1 MEFGVNFFPAV
12 DPARKSASTYYD
24 ESLQLVELA
33 EELGFAHVRAGEHY
47 GSAYGGYSPDPV
59 VFLTAAAAQTRRIR
73 LVSGVAVSPFAHPV
87 QIAARLALLDNL
99 SHGRLDAGF
108 HHGGPRPELFGVPAG
123 DSAARVQETVEACV
137 ALWSGEEVRFEGSVH
152 RFGPV
157 TGFPLPYRRPHPPVF
172 VAGAGSTES
181 CARAGARGHHLQL
194 SPVPAGRRQAQGMT
208 GAYRAAR
215 RAAGHRGEGCVQIA
229 YTCYLGTDREV
240 TLAAA
245 RSGEH
250 HRARLNAGAGAAGAD
265 VRRPLPGA
273 SDASDASGAS
283 GATAH
288 DDGYDDGY
296 DYDYD
301 DGCGYDFDR
310 ALAGHQVLAGTPDDV
325 RAQIET
331 IRSWYGSGVCLSLQF
346 NPGHL
351 PYGRAVRAMEL
362 FAAEVAPAFTRSP
375 APAPTGTAGA
385 AGGGTAAGGGRVRGA
400 GPVVAATAAA

>member
-1 MEFGVNFFPAV
+1 MNFFPAV

-33 EELGFAHVRAGEHY
+33 EELGFAHVRTGEHY
-47 GSAYGGYSPDPV
+47 GSACGGYSPDPV

-73 LVSGVAVSPFAHPV
+73 LVAGAAVSPFAHPV

-108 HHGGPRPELFGVPAG
+108 AHGTPRSGLFGVPG
-123 DSAARVQETVEACV
+123 KDSAAPVEETAEACI
-137 ALWSGEEVRFEGSVH
+137 ALWSGEEVRFEGDVH

-157 TGFPLPYRRPHPPVF
+157 TGFPLPYQRPHPPVF
-172 VAGAGSTES
+172 VEGAASAGA

-194 SPVPAGRRQAQGMT
+194 SPVPGGRRQAQRLT

-215 RAAGHRGEGCVQIA
+215 RAAGHRGEGRVQIA

-245 RSGEH
+245 RAGED
-250 HRARLNAGAGAAGAD
+250 HRARLTAGAGAGTGAFRAD

-273 SDASDASGAS
+273 A

-288 DDGYDDGY
+288 DY

-301 DGCGYDFDR
+301 GGYDFGDGYDYGGGYDFDR

-331 IRSWYGSGVCLSLQF
+331 IHAWYGSGSCLSLQF

-362 FAAEVAPAFTRSP
+362 FAAEVAPAFTHSP
-375 APAPTGTAGA
+375 APAPTGAGAGARAAAGA
-385 AGGGTAAGGGRVRGA
+385 AGAGGGRGGRGG
-400 GPVVAATAAA
+400 GPAVAATAAA

>member
-33 EELGFAHVRAGEHY
+33 EELGFAHVRTGEHY
-47 GSAYGGYSPDPV
+47 GSACGGYSPDPV

-73 LVSGVAVSPFAHPV
+73 LVAGAAVSPFAHPV

-108 HHGGPRPELFGVPAG
+108 AHGGPQSGLFGVPGG
-123 DSAARVQETVEACV
+123 DGAAPVEETAEACI
-137 ALWSGEEVRFEGSVH
+137 ALWSGEEVRFEGDVH

-157 TGFPLPYRRPHPPVF
+157 TGFPLPYQRPHPPVF
-172 VAGAGSTES
+172 VDAAHSAGS

-194 SPVPAGRRQAQGMT
+194 SPVPGGRRQAQRMT

-215 RAAGHRGEGCVQIA
+215 RAAGHRGEGRVQIA

-245 RSGEH
+245 RAGED
-250 HRARLNAGAGAAGAD
+250 HRARLTGLAFRAD
-265 VRRPLPGA
+265 GRHPVPGA
-273 SDASDASGAS
+273 PGT
-283 GATAH
+283 TAH
-288 DDGYDDGY
+288 EY
-296 DYDYD
+296 DYDY
-301 DGCGYDFDR
+301 GGYDFDR

-331 IRSWYGSGVCLSLQF
+331 VRAWYGSGSCLSLQF

-362 FAAEVAPAFTRSP
+362 FAAEVAPAFTHSP
-375 APAPTGTAGA
+375 APAPATASTGPTVARAGAAGAGAGAAGAGAGA
-385 AGGGTAAGGGRVRGA
+385 AGGRGGGPA
-400 GPVVAATAAA
+400 VAATAAA